1 MLRLFEHAGFEPAHD
16 EHHWW
21 IYDARV
27 TSPRTCQVCIAL
39 DGTHYRGD
47 EIDLAFPFHLHMRVN
62 AIKALVHPNCRCV
75 LRWTGRTKDVLTQP
89 YGLLDRGPKRAKI
102 DVKTLKKMKR
112 SDLQGWWRV
121 ARFARETFKG
131 KKRLNE
137 VARHARETYRF
148 RR

>member
-1 MLRLFEHAGFEPAHD
+1 MLRLFEHAGFEPAHS
-16 EHHWW
+16 EYHWW

-75 LRWTGRTKDVLTQP
+75 LRWAGRTIDVMQAP
-89 YGLLDRGPKRAKI
+89 YGIARKPKKAEVPKKI
-102 DVKTLKKMKR
+102 ELGKSERRMFKK
-112 SDLQGWWRV
+112 
-121 ARFARETFKG
+121 
-131 KKRLNE
+131 
-137 VARHARETYRF
+137 VARHARECYGKTSKIV
-148 RR
+148 